1 MSQSKQN
8 KPKTLLTFCSP
19 NFLKFT
25 KQTFLSF
32 KKSKGNKT
40 IVHTAMSNTVENDKD
55 KIIQKLNKRISE
67 LEERIRKLESQH
79 KKSNSNNI
87 VLTEPSSHKKKFISL
102 SNSSKKLFDNRLIK
116 KETSNLIKSHIDTM
130 NSLKSK
136 AKNLSFDNNKSNL
149 YKRTYSADHSN
160 KKSVVKRNN
169 CLRTETT
176 WDITSTS
183 SFTNT
188 TSNVTASNYSTKN
201 IQKIKNIPKIPKSS
215 NELTFYKNQ
224 FDLIKTRTKNL
235 IQRLIEPK

>member
-8 KPKTLLTFCSP
+8 KQKTLLTFCSP
-19 NFLKFT
+19 DFLKFT

-40 IVHTAMSNTVENDKD
+40 IAHTAVSNTVENDKD

-67 LEERIRKLESQH
+67 LEERIRKLESQQR
-79 KKSNSNNI
+79 KKISHCNNI
-87 VLTEPSSHKKKFISL
+87 VLTEPSSQKKKFISL

-130 NSLKSK
+130 NSIKAKS
-136 AKNLSFDNNKSNL
+136 KNLSFDSNKSNL
-149 YKRTYSADHSN
+149 YKRTYSADHSS
-160 KKSVVKRNN
+160 KKNVVKRNN

-183 SFTNT
+183 NT

-215 NELTFYKNQ
+215 NDFYKNQ

-235 IQRLIEPK
+235 IQRLIETK